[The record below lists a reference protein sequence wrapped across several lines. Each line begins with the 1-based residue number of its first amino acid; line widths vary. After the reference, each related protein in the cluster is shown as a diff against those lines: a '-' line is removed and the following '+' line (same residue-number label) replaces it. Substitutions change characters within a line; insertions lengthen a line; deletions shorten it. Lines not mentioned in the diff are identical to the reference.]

1 MATSYVVF
9 LLDDQRYA
17 LRASVVERVVGA
29 VHVTPLSKAPDI
41 VLGVVCMQGRVIP
54 VVNVRRRFRLP
65 ERLIALTDQLIV
77 AHTRRRPVALVA
89 DRVTG
94 VVECADDD
102 LIPVESIVRSVE
114 YFDGVMTL
122 RDGLVLVH
130 DLDTFLSLE
139 ESASMDC
146 SLEAT

>member
-1 MATSYVVF
+1 MTTPYVVF
-9 LLDDQRYA
+9 LLGDQRYA
-17 LRASVVERVVGA
+17 LHVSVVERVVGA

-65 ERLIALTDQLIV
+65 ERPITLTDQLIV
-77 AHTRRRPVALVA
+77 ARTLCRPVALVV
-89 DRVTG
+89 DRVMG
-94 VVECADDD
+94 VVECVDDD
-102 LIPVESIVRSVE
+102 VVPVESIVRSVE
-114 YFDGVMTL
+114 YFDGVITL

-130 DLDTFLSLE
+130 NLDAFLSLE
-139 ESASMDC
+139 EGASMDH